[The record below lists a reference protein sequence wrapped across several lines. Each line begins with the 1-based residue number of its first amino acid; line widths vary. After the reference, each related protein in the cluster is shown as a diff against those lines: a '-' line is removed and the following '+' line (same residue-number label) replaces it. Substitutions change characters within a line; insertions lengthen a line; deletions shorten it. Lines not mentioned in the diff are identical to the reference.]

1 MNKYERIP
9 EKVIDLHG
17 HTVKRAERVLEE
29 LLEQLAYAHVRIIV
43 GRGTHSVSG
52 AVLRD
57 FVKEF
62 LRTRNIRY
70 AQSKMHDG
78 GEGALEVY
86 LI

>member
-17 HTVKRAERVLEE
+17 HTIQKSTHVLEE
-29 LLEQLAYAHVRIIV
+29 LLTEQALSHVRIIV
-43 GRGTHSVSG
+43 GKGTHSTKG
-52 AVLRD
+52 PVLRD

-62 LRTRNIRY
+62 FVLRNIRF
-70 AQSKMHDG
+70 AQSKINDG

-86 LI
+86 L